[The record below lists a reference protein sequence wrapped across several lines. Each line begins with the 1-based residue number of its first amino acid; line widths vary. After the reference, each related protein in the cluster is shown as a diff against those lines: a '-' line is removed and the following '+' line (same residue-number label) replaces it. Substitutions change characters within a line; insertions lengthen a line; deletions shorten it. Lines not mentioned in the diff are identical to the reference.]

1 MKKVDKLI
9 SKAFFG
15 PFLLT
20 YSIVLFILFTVFISK
35 YFEDLVGKGLGWEV
49 YARLFSYFALVLTPQ
64 SLPLA
69 VLLSSLMSFGNLGEH
84 YEITALKSAGISLPR
99 LLIPVA
105 IYALIITFLALLFNN
120 YIVPKANLK
129 AFSLMYDVRQKKPTM
144 DLKEGGFYNGLQN
157 FSIRIERKD
166 KDGGKGL
173 YGLMIYDHTSNRGNV
188 DVILSDTGTMETIN
202 NDAFLVIDLKH
213 GFRFSE
219 KSNLNQNKQE
229 FVRDEFNQAKFVIDM
244 SNLGLQQTPEE
255 LFLGNHI
262 MKDIPTLAADADS
275 LEKEASKILSQTSEM
290 IKPYHDFQYSAERQ
304 MQSPRAYD
312 SIVKLQDFSKSYL
325 KYKDSLSPAEI
336 AMIYDRAIS
345 KVQNL
350 QSFSVG
356 NYERAE
362 STWKQ
367 SRVFRFEMW
376 SRYTLA
382 VSCFMMFLI
391 GAPLGTIIK
400 KGGLGLPTLIS
411 VVFFLLYYAISLTC
425 MRYAHENLMEVTIAA
440 WTSNIVLFVFGLVFL
455 WQARNDSRLFDFDS
469 YLVVLERWK
478 EKFMKKNSSV
488 S

>member
-1 MKKVDKLI
+1 MKKVDKLV

-20 YSIVLFILFTVFISK
+20 FSIVLFILFTVFMSK

-105 IYALIITFLALLFNN
+105 IYAFVISCLALLFNN
-120 YIVPKANLK
+120 YIVPVANLK

-157 FSIRIERKD
+157 YSIRIERKD

-173 YGLMIYDHTSNRGNV
+173 YGLMIYDHSSNRGNV
-188 DVILSDTGTMETIN
+188 DVILSDSGTMETIK
-202 NDAFLVIDLKH
+202 NDTYLVIDLKH

-219 KSNLNQNKQE
+219 KSNVNQNKQE
-229 FVRDEFNQAKFVIDM
+229 FVRDEFNRAKFVIDM
-244 SNLGLQQTPEE
+244 TNLGLKETPEE
-255 LFLGNHI
+255 LFKHNKV
-262 MKDIPTLAADADS
+262 MKDVPTLSVEADS
-275 LEKEASKILSQTSEM
+275 LELEAAKVASQSMEM
-290 IKPYHDFQYSAERQ
+290 LRPYHDFQFSAERQ
-304 MQSPRAYD
+304 VQTPKIYD
-312 SIVKLQDFSKSYL
+312 SLLKLQILPKDYL
-325 KYKDSLSPAEI
+325 KYKDIITPAD
-336 AMIYDRAIS
+336 ATALYDRALA
-345 KVQNL
+345 KVRNL
-350 QSFSVG
+350 QSFTDG
-356 NYERAE
+356 NDSRVE

-367 SRVFRFEMW
+367 AREFRYEMW
-376 SRYTLA
+376 TRITLA

-411 VVFFLLYYAISLTC
+411 VAFFLLYYAISLTC
-425 MRYAHENLMEVTIAA
+425 MRYAHEGLMDVTLAA
-440 WTSNIVLFVFGLVFL
+440 WTSNFVLLIFGCVFL

-469 YLVVLERWK
+469 YIVVFERWK
-478 EKFMKKNSSV
+478 EKFMKKTV
-488 S
+488 